1 MPKIKKITK
10 FYVPCFA
17 RKVFNYKK
25 LWDMIWDRSGYV
37 TRGVLITITVD
48 KYVVKKSFYSA
59 YYGSSW
65 SISDALLWILRN
77 LRTPIL
83 KNICERLLLL
93 SAGVYMRF
101 HFGRNEIFQ
110 FGVWSISYNC
120 LYEIHVISLR
130 SFWQKWN
137 FISGNK
143 CYVNTTFKWN
153 HSKGNIC
160 TCEYFIK
167 TKIVD
172 QKIKTKISFISFRPQ
187 WKLI

>member
-1 MPKIKKITK
+1 
-10 FYVPCFA
+10 
-17 RKVFNYKK
+17 
-25 LWDMIWDRSGYV
+25 MIWDRSGYI
-37 TRGVLITITVD
+37 TRGVLIVITVD
-48 KYVVKKSFYSA
+48 KYVVKKSFYST
-59 YYGSSW
+59 YYGSSHSRCCIKKAILKNFAIFTGKHLCW
-65 SISDALLWILRN
+65 SITDALLWILRN

-160 TCEYFIK
+160 ACEYFIK